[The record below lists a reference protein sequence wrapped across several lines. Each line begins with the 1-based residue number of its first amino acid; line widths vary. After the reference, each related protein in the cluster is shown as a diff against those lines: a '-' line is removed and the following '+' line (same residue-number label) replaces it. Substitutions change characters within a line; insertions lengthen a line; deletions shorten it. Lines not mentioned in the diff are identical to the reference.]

1 MSTIILPP
9 GFAANRRRLLGA
21 AAAAF
26 VPGLGLLSGCAR
38 QAEPVADTSGA
49 ADTPA
54 HQEVL
59 ARLYERARAA
69 GERQVVLY
77 TAFAGATPLWDVF
90 NRRFPEVQVVPAQ
103 AAAASLF
110 TRLSAEQRSGNH
122 AGDVVLSGFSDMA
135 ELVRQGRLVAE
146 SPETAADLPARF
158 REPDEKYQLPWQ
170 NVFTVAYHTGLTEP
184 SALPRSL
191 DDLLDPAWRGRIVF
205 PRLAGTSVSDVVL
218 ATLVNSGKFDDK
230 SLHLLREHSRQ
241 LEMSELVSGVAQGR
255 IPFSV
260 WTPAQSIALLADSG
274 APVKS
279 AFPPGVAV
287 LFGPGVGLVER
298 APHPHAARLFKAWLF
313 SAHGQDAIARQL
325 YSYGTIPGAP
335 IPAGFPALA
344 SYDQKDLPLADANRI
359 LTEFRQR
366 TLAIWGQR

>member
-1 MSTIILPP
+1 MNTIILPP
-9 GFAANRRRLLGA
+9 RLSARRRTLLGA
-21 AAAAF
+21 AAAA
-26 VPGLGLLSGCAR
+26 VLAPGLLSACAK
-38 QAEPVADTSGA
+38 QAAPPAAAPGVADS
-49 ADTPA
+49 PA
-54 HQEVL
+54 HREAL
-59 ARLYERARAA
+59 ARLYGQARAA
-69 GERQVVLY
+69 GERQVVVY

-110 TRLSAEQRSGNH
+110 TRLSAEQRSGKH

-146 SPETAADLPARF
+146 SPETASELPKRF
-158 REPDEKYQLPWQ
+158 REPGEKYQLPWQ

-191 DDLLDPAWRGRIVF
+191 DDLLDSAWRGRIVF

-230 SLHLLREHSRQ
+230 ALHLLREHSRQ

-260 WTPAQSIALLADSG
+260 WTPAQSIALLAESG
-274 APVKS
+274 APVAS

-325 YSYGTIPGAP
+325 YSYGTMPGAP